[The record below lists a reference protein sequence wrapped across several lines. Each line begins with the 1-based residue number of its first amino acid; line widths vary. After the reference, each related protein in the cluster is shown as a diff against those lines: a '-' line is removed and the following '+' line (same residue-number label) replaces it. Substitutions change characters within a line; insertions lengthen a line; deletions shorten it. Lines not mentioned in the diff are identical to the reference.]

1 MVYEPGGY
9 NFMDYIKFG
18 LPLQIVCFVFTVAIV
33 FSLDSW
39 WIYALVMAILC
50 PIVVIVY
57 FFIGSDKAS
66 IRENPLGAS
75 DEKATALE
83 EGHAANGGDSPDKA
97 AASESPSPVVSNNI
111 ALLPVA
117 AAGGGSDHPAPIQP
131 IAQGNGSEPSY
142 PDHSSTSSALIFT
155 GTA

>member
-18 LPLQIVCFVFTVAIV
+18 LPLQIVCFIFTVAIV

-39 WIYALVMAILC
+39 WVYALVLAILC

-57 FFIGSDKAS
+57 FFIGGDKAS
-66 IRENPLGAS
+66 IRENPMGVS
-75 DEKATALE
+75 DEKAAALE
-83 EGHAANGGDSPDKA
+83 EGHAANDSPDKA
-97 AASESPSPVVSNNI
+97 AAAPSPVVANNISI

-117 AAGGGSDHPAPIQP
+117 AAGGGSDHPTQP

-155 GTA
+155 GNA